1 MESLKN
7 LALKAVSKRVK
18 TLECDNKTLFEECKK
33 LKKERSETKTMFFN
47 FATKQDEKTKRIME
61 LANIDPNQNQ
71 NEMD

>member
-1 MESLKN
+1 
-7 LALKAVSKRVK
+7 
-18 TLECDNKTLFEECKK
+18 
-33 LKKERSETKTMFFN
+33 MFFN